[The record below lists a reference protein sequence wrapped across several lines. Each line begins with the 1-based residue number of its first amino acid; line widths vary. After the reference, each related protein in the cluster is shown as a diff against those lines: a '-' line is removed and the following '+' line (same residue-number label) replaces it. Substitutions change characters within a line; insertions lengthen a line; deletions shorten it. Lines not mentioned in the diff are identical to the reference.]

1 MDTKRPRRNL
11 NDPTPDEWTAASRT
25 NPVGSRG
32 WYQEQEEKPYEGYFK
47 GRSSASFVPADYVDP
62 MHNPPHPGAFIQE
75 TYMDPSD
82 CTSRYHLDSEAL
94 AILCDVPHGDVLSL
108 LEGTRRVTPQ
118 MAVRLSE
125 GLGRTQQSWMAMQK
139 AYDDSN
145 KESEGNPKKRI
156 GALKAPMHLIPP
168 VALAHLAVALGD
180 GAAKYGPFNYRSEK
194 VSASTYLGAIHRH
207 LALYLDGEDSTADS
221 GVHHIA
227 AAMAG
232 CAILLDCMAGG
243 QLVDDRPPATGGV
256 ADVLNSYHKE
266 RSK

>member
-1 MDTKRPRRNL
+1 MDTGRL
-11 NDPTPDEWTAASRT
+11 NDVTEEEWDSTRCYRYAEINWTAHQEEEAHLADRAFNAASASRDAY
-25 NPVGSRG
+25 VGV
-32 WYQEQEEKPYEGYFK
+32 EQEPWSGFFK
-47 GRSSASFVPADYVDP
+47 GRSSAKFVPMTPD
-62 MHNPPHPGAFIQE
+62 
-75 TYMDPSD
+75 
-82 CTSRYHLDSEAL
+82 EA
-94 AILCDVPHGDVLSL
+94 VSVH
-108 LEGTRRVTPQ
+108 
-118 MAVRLSE
+118 
-125 GLGRTQQSWMAMQK
+125 RTK
-139 AYDDSN
+139 T
-145 KESEGNPKKRI
+145 EGNPKKRI

-180 GAAKYGPFNYRSEK
+180 GAEKYGPFNYRSEK

-266 RSK
+266 RSE

>member
-1 MDTKRPRRNL
+1 MDTGRL
-11 NDPTPDEWTAASRT
+11 NDVTEEEWDSTRCNRYVGINWTVHQEEEAHLADRAFNGASDARAT
-25 NPVGSRG
+25 YVGV
-32 WYQEQEEKPYEGYFK
+32 EQEPWSGFFK
-47 GRSSASFVPADYVDP
+47 GRSSAKFVPMTP
-62 MHNPPHPGAFIQE
+62 E
-75 TYMDPSD
+75 
-82 CTSRYHLDSEAL
+82 EA
-94 AILCDVPHGDVLSL
+94 V
-108 LEGTRRVTPQ
+108 
-118 MAVRLSE
+118 AVHRAK
-125 GLGRTQQSWMAMQK
+125 T
-139 AYDDSN
+139 
-145 KESEGNPKKRI
+145 EGNPKKRI

-180 GAAKYGPFNYRSEK
+180 GAEKYGPFNYRSEK

-266 RSK
+266 RSE

>member
-1 MDTKRPRRNL
+1 MDTGRL
-11 NDPTPDEWTAASRT
+11 NDVTKEEWDSTRCNRYVGINWTAHQEEEAYLADKVFNDASASRDAY
-25 NPVGSRG
+25 VGV
-32 WYQEQEEKPYEGYFK
+32 EQKPWEGYFK
-47 GRSSASFVPADYVDP
+47 GRTSAKFVPITPD
-62 MHNPPHPGAFIQE
+62 
-75 TYMDPSD
+75 
-82 CTSRYHLDSEAL
+82 EAI
-94 AILCDVPHGDVLSL
+94 AAHRAK
-108 LEGTRRVTPQ
+108 T
-118 MAVRLSE
+118 
-125 GLGRTQQSWMAMQK
+125 
-139 AYDDSN
+139 
-145 KESEGNPKKRI
+145 EGNPKKRI

-180 GAAKYGPFNYRSEK
+180 GEAKYGPFNYRSEK
-194 VSASTYLGAIHRH
+194 VSVSTYLGAIHRH

-266 RSK
+266 RSE

>member
-1 MDTKRPRRNL
+1 MDTGRL
-11 NDPTPDEWTAASRT
+11 NDVTEEEWDSTRRFRYAGINWTAHQEEEAYLADRAFNGASDARASY
-25 NPVGSRG
+25 VGV
-32 WYQEQEEKPYEGYFK
+32 EQEPWSGFFK
-47 GRSSASFVPADYVDP
+47 GRSSAKFVPMTP
-62 MHNPPHPGAFIQE
+62 E
-75 TYMDPSD
+75 
-82 CTSRYHLDSEAL
+82 EA
-94 AILCDVPHGDVLSL
+94 V
-108 LEGTRRVTPQ
+108 
-118 MAVRLSE
+118 AVHRAK
-125 GLGRTQQSWMAMQK
+125 T
-139 AYDDSN
+139 
-145 KESEGNPKKRI
+145 EGNPKKRI

-180 GAAKYGPFNYRSEK
+180 GAEKYGPFNYRSEK

-266 RSK
+266 RSE

>member
-1 MDTKRPRRNL
+1 
-11 NDPTPDEWTAASRT
+11 
-25 NPVGSRG
+25 
-32 WYQEQEEKPYEGYFK
+32 
-47 GRSSASFVPADYVDP
+47 

-75 TYMDPSD
+75 TYMGNFDS
-82 CTSRYHLDSEAL
+82 THRVYLDTDAM
-94 AILCDVPHGDVLSL
+94 AIECNLPHGALVSL
-108 LEGTRRVTPQ
+108 LAGERSVTPQ

-125 GLGRTQQSWMAMQK
+125 GLGRTSESWLAMQK

-145 KESEGNPKKRI
+145 EESEGNPKKRI

-207 LALYLDGEDSTADS
+207 LALYLDGEDSAADS